1 MSSSNSSTTTTCP
14 SPYVSMLRVLQGA
27 SWWSFWKLRGSPG
40 VFWGSSWG
48 VLKGSMAP
56 FLEPWGS
63 LGVHL
68 ESSGSHL
75 GVLGGPWGP
84 PSFPMVAQG
93 RHRVPFWLL
102 IVRLWLHF
110 RSILGATIVKFS
122 CFFWLHFWMHFWRP
136 LAAFLVSFWLLL
148 GGFFCP
154 TL

>member
-1 MSSSNSSTTTTCP
+1 MMVFLEAP
-14 SPYVSMLRVLQGA
+14 RVA
-27 SWWSFWKLRGSPG
+27 
-40 VFWGSSWG
+40 WG
-48 VLKGSMAP
+48 VLGSSRGVLEGSMAP

-68 ESSGSHL
+68 GPLEGHL

-102 IVRLWLHF
+102 MVRLWCYF
-110 RSILGATIVKFS
+110 WSILGAKIVKFS
-122 CFFWLHFWMHFWRP
+122 CYF
-136 LAAFLVSFWLLL
+136 LASFLDAFVEASGCIFGVILVVVGRYVLVLF
-148 GGFFCP
+148 P